1 MIAGLTPSS
10 QPSTPQ
16 KDENDMDTPSP
27 DYYYRNFPSQVLPA
41 RTPFT
46 RVGRGDAGLLFIYVS
61 NRRQRWSVLLDKE
74 RVESI
79 YPEARK
85 QIPPGFA
92 HVWLLEKCY
101 STRPA
106 GFHTRTKH
114 ASPLHQPA
122 SRRPHPGHRTGRV
135 VHSLSRTVSLAGVQ
149 GDVLSYHLQEG
160 AAIEAAEAYT
170 RQHHRRAVVGLLVW
184 DDYWF

>member
-1 MIAGLTPSS
+1 
-10 QPSTPQ
+10 
-16 KDENDMDTPSP
+16 MDTPPP
-27 DYYYRNFPSQVLPA
+27 DYYYRNFPSQVLPT

-114 ASPLHQPA
+114 SSPLHQPA
-122 SRRPHPGHRTGRV
+122 HGDRTPVTGLGE
-135 VHSLSRTVSLAGVQ
+135 SFILLAEPSPAPGVQ

-160 AAIEAAEAYT
+160 AAIEAAEEYT
-170 RQHHRRAVVGLLVW
+170 KRHHRRAVVGLLVW